1 MEFQHYTEG
10 QLWRVV
16 QINGKGLGAIAKTD
30 ISKGPNLTVIGIN
43 ENIIN
48 TNEITGTLIL
58 RDKPLF
64 IIPNEV
70 HTDDPDTLN
79 TFLKGNF
86 PGIFLS
92 LQMQRLLSAI
102 FYTFLLPKMN

>member
-16 QINGKGLGAIAKTD
+16 QIKGKGLGAIAKTD

-43 ENIIN
+43 KNIMN

-79 TFLKGNF
+79 TFLKGLD
-86 PGIFLS
+86 IL
-92 LQMQRLLSAI
+92 
-102 FYTFLLPKMN
+102 